1 GDRRFVPLLARAAAA
16 VGIACIFME
25 VHEDPDRAPCDG
37 PNMLAIRDLPPLL
50 ETLKAIDR
58 AVKQDGAAARER
70 LL

>member
-1 GDRRFVPLLARAAAA
+1 
-16 VGIACIFME
+16 ME

-50 ETLKAIDR
+50 DTLKAIDR
-58 AVKQDGAAARER
+58 AVKQDGSLASER